1 MALKYVCQ
9 GVNYSQKF
17 CSKCSF
23 PNFFNNRTAQFM
35 FPKYGI
41 EYQNVKKIVKSNFKS
56 DVVTSIVFLK
66 YYSRTH
72 VNEYYA
78 KTL

>member
-41 EYQNVKKIVKSNFKS
+41 EYQNVEVDSKNQNLKVRKVTKANIKIV
-56 DVVTSIVFLK
+56 VLK
-66 YYSRTH
+66 EHKKNRH
-72 VNEYYA
+72 
-78 KTL
+78 

>member
-23 PNFFNNRTAQFM
+23 PHFFNNRTAQFM

-56 DVVTSIVFLK
+56 EKSNKRKHKNRSFKRKQEKL
-66 YYSRTH
+66 R
-72 VNEYYA
+72 
-78 KTL
+78 